1 MLFWL
6 IISIC
11 LVVIFFG
18 VVIGIFV
25 CNQHLKKKRHYYWYE
40 GDSLSIVC
48 GVLGFL
54 SLTSLIICICLYPE
68 YNAEYTK
75 HVADIMSISRDSG
88 VEGHF
93 TLGSGSVKSVQYY
106 FYYYETDKGVKL
118 GKIGSDNTYIIETN
132 EYSPSIY
139 EVKESHTFQHYYN
152 LYVPYGTIITTYALN

>member
-18 VVIGIFV
+18 VVIGIFIY
-25 CNQHLKKKRHYYWYE
+25 NKQIAKIQSFWWYE
-40 GDSLSIVC
+40 GETPSIVC

-54 SLTSLIICICLYPE
+54 SLVSLIVCIAIYPLY
-68 YNAEYTK
+68 NSEYTK
-75 HVADIMSISRDSG
+75 HVADIMSISRESG

-93 TLGSGSVKSVQYY
+93 TLGCGSIKNAQYY

-118 GKIGSDNTYIIETN
+118 GKIDSVNTYVIETN
-132 EYSPSIY
+132 EYVPSIY
-139 EVKESHTFQHYYN
+139 EVKESHTFQIYYN